1 MILRF
6 SIFQRRHSRGV
17 SVPLIMAALFMVL
30 IFLFVGMQTVNA
42 MMDRYNVEQAAEK
55 AVREGKNA
63 RQAKDIFLKS
73 LFIESIYQFKD
84 EDLRFVETPQ
94 GVQVQ
99 WRFEREV
106 HVVGPAYLVY
116 RFQGSAQ

>member
-1 MILRF
+1 MISRF

-42 MMDRYNVEQAAEK
+42 MMDRYNVAQAAEK
-55 AVREGKNA
+55 AVREGKTA